1 MKPGFTFNN
10 QDMTLTV
17 VAFYGTEERNLALL
31 VSEKGSGGC
40 HYVTAR
46 DLTREKNGNY
56 FWYYGHYTNDFDDA
70 INDLRE
76 RRANLG
82 L

>member
-1 MKPGFTFNN
+1 MKIGTTIHNN
-10 QDMTLTV
+10 DMTLTLVALFGTKENNV
-17 VAFYGTEERNLALL
+17 VLL
-31 VSEKGSGGC
+31 VSENGCGGC

-70 INDLRE
+70 IKDLYE